1 MKQTVINTFAII
13 GIVTTF
19 VLACSAALNDDDA
32 TITES
37 TETVATITNEST
49 TSNNTSTDN
58 TTSESTTSNNTTTNN
73 TTTIAQS
80 VGKYQ
85 LAVADNVVWLLNT
98 ETAEVKL
105 ISNSSPGGPRW
116 NNPGTTQWYNHQ

>member
-1 MKQTVINTFAII
+1 MKETVLNTFAVI

-19 VLACSAALNDDDA
+19 VLACSAVLDDEE
-32 TITES
+32 TTV
-37 TETVATITNEST
+37 TNNETVASVSNES
-49 TSNNTSTDN
+49 SASDN
-58 TTSESTTSNNTTTNN
+58 TTSNNTTSTSTSSNNTATNN
-73 TTTIAQS
+73 TSTIAQS

-85 LAVADNVVWLLNT
+85 LAAADNVVWILNT

-105 ISNSSPGGPRW
+105 ISNSSPGGTRW